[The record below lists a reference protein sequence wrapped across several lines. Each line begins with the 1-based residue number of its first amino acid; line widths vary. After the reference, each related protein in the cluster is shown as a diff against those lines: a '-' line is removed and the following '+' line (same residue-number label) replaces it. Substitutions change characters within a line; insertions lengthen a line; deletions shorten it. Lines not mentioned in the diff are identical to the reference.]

1 MRRQFSRSRALQAWG
16 MAGLVLA
23 GASNAAAQTQT
34 TASGPVTARV
44 PVTMEEPNLP
54 RQEGAI
60 LLSLED
66 AVELAVRRNLGLVI
80 ERYVRT
86 QSELGIQQA
95 LGIYD
100 TQLTASAEASDRTS
114 PSVDVL
120 TASSLSRQELNVG
133 VGQFIPSG
141 GQIFV
146 GMENS
151 RSESTNNAVN
161 PGYDSGLTFRFD
173 QPLLRDFGAGAYERQ
188 LLIARNQ
195 NAGSAQEFARQV
207 YATLQQ
213 VTDAYWNLVEAR
225 EQLNVARQSL
235 SLAQEL
241 HERNRIQVEVG
252 TLAPLELVQ
261 SEANI
266 ATNEEEIIRTQTLV
280 GDAEDELRRLLN
292 LPQGELWQVEIR
304 PATDP
309 ASENTPVDL
318 DAVIRQALDTRPEI
332 QAQRLQVDL
341 ARSELDYFRN
351 QTLPSLDLSLN
362 YGLSGSNELLLLDA
376 NGQPVIN
383 PQTGRAR
390 STAGSYG
397 DALEQLT
404 GLDFDGWS
412 ASLTFG
418 FPLQNRTAR
427 ASRTIAELDLELA
440 ETTLEQLE
448 QSVITE
454 VRQAARRVDSA
465 AKQIDAARA
474 SVRFQ
479 ERSLDAERKR
489 YENGMSSSF
498 EITRIQQDLT
508 AARSR
513 EVSAII
519 AYRTA
524 VTQLQ
529 RVTGQLLST
538 YGLAIDDPEADVK
551 RWSFFGRNF

>member
-34 TASGPVTARV
+34 TAAGPVTARV

-100 TQLTASAEASDRTS
+100 TQLTASASASDRTS
-114 PSVDVL
+114 PTVDVL
-120 TASSLSRQELNVG
+120 EASSASRQELNAG
-133 VGQFIPSG
+133 LGQFLPSG
-141 GQIFV
+141 GQVFV
-146 GMENS
+146 GIENS
-151 RSESTNNAVN
+151 RSESTNNSIN

-173 QPLLRDFGAGAYERQ
+173 QPLLRDFGAVAYERQ

-292 LPQGELWQVEIR
+292 LPQGELWQAEIR

-341 ARSELDYFRN
+341 ARAELDYFRN

-362 YGLSGSNELLLLDA
+362 YGLSGSNALPLLDA

-383 PQTGRAR
+383 PQTGRAV

-404 GLDFDGWS
+404 GFDFDGWT

-427 ASRTIAELDLELA
+427 AARTIAELDLELA

-454 VRQAARRVDSA
+454 VRQATRRVDSA